1 MKLYIV
7 TIIMAVLTFAANAN
21 AADAVELFIGDINGV
36 TDQDIRLC
44 RGSYINGG
52 KYYHHFNNAKLTCT
66 RQHISVDFDHSSE
79 E

>member
-21 AADAVELFIGDINGV
+21 AATDAELFIGNVKGV
-36 TDQDIRLC
+36 TAQDISLC
-44 RGSYINGG
+44 QDSYVNGG
-52 KYYHHFNNAKLTCT
+52 RYYHRIYNATLECSYN
-66 RQHISVDFDHSSE
+66 HISVDFDHE